1 MHVVKNYLKD
11 RGAFDAHTNVPVI
24 LGIWGEKGQ
33 GKTFQ
38 TELAFKKLGCVTCLT
53 IVRTRKGERKRQ
65 LP

>member
-1 MHVVKNYLKD
+1 MAASQVHVVKNYLKD

-38 TELAFKKLGCVTCLT
+38 TELAFKKLGYVSSSSSS
-53 IVRTRKGERKRQ
+53 
-65 LP
+65 